1 MPEARRIIIL
11 ACCLLATLIGT
22 EEALADPTLNRR
34 ILQIEHV
41 RIDST
46 KSFAEV
52 EAAFEGT
59 VPQLDPS
66 IADALADGEE
76 KRAETL
82 ARRSD
87 LFLFL
92 KRDHGAL
99 LKITGEQRKA
109 VQYEIGNPFTATKMT
124 RRELPAALYA
134 PLRVVLY
141 ENATGGATFEYDQP
155 STLFGQFGDETVAEV
170 GRELDGELER
180 ALLRALQ

>member
-1 MPEARRIIIL
+1 MREPRVIIVASCFL
-11 ACCLLATLIGT
+11 AALIGT
-22 EEALADPTLNRR
+22 EAAWAEPTFNRR
-34 ILQIEHV
+34 AMQIEHV

-46 KSFAEV
+46 KPFAAA
-52 EAAFEGT
+52 EAALEGT

-66 IADALADGEE
+66 IVEALAKGEE

-82 ARRSD
+82 AARSD

-99 LKITGEQRKA
+99 LKIAGEPRKA
-109 VQYEIGNPFTATKMT
+109 VQYEIGNPLTATKMT

-141 ENATGGATFEYDQP
+141 ENAAGGATFEYDQP
-155 STLFGQFGDETVAEV
+155 STLFAQFGDEAVAAV
-170 GRELDGELER
+170 GRELDAELER
-180 ALLRALQ
+180 TLLRALQ